1 MTRPGLAG
9 DVGANRQSSRH
20 CKGISG
26 HGIVVG
32 PDGSAVGAT
41 ASVFG
46 LEGKIVGVVDQAR
59 LYRVDRDDRGQVSEE
74 SCQEFLI
81 TLPWSESLGL

>member
-1 MTRPGLAG
+1 MTRLAG

-41 ASVFG
+41 AYTCGVNAIKFPVLTSRR
-46 LEGKIVGVVDQAR
+46 ETVGDFAR
-59 LYRVDRDDRGQVSEE
+59 RTPQPR
-74 SCQEFLI
+74 
-81 TLPWSESLGL
+81 